1 MMSYSNYFKEEGI
14 VRKIYIKPNNS
25 VKVTEKDRDSE
36 DNAVSRTVGGGKYQL
51 ITRLELENHMAQCVD
66 NKGGKVD
73 WYNLDL
79 CKKVISV
86 GNEDDLEVNVV
97 AGKVYFKVTEADTG
111 CQTIYDAAGL
121 TVATEKNNSKIINV
135 VFAGSGACIQKQDK
149 KTGYKSLYNFEGYL
163 VG

>member
-1 MMSYSNYFKEEGI
+1 MQ
-14 VRKIYIKPNNS
+14 NNS

-36 DNAVSRTVGGGKYQL
+36 DKTVSRTVASGKYQL

-66 NKGGKVD
+66 NAKGKVD
-73 WYNLDL
+73 WYNLEL

-86 GNEDDLEVNVV
+86 GNEDSLEVNMV
-97 AGKVYFKVTEADTG
+97 AGKVYFKVTKSDTG

-135 VFAGSGACIQKQDK
+135 VFAGSGACIQKQDV
-149 KTGYKSLYNFEGYL
+149 KTGNKSLYNFEGYL